1 MEHINPNEIS
11 EIILR
16 VIRRVTDDYAREIA
30 EDETFINLVREDVE
44 ASSDWQEDGYW
55 NEYDVVLA
63 IGRTIIKLLNERKE
77 TI

>member
-1 MEHINPNEIS
+1 MNHIDPNEIS

-30 EDETFINLVREDVE
+30 EDETFIDLIREDVE
-44 ASSDWQEDGYW
+44 TSSDWQEDGFW

>member
-1 MEHINPNEIS
+1 MEHINPNKIS

-16 VIRRVTDDYAREIA
+16 VIRKCTDDYAREIA
-30 EDETFINLVREDVE
+30 EDETFIDLVREDVE
-44 ASSDWQEDGYW
+44 ASSGWQEDGYW
-55 NEYDVVLA
+55 SDYDVILA